1 MVTNN
6 IRWALKLLLVSG
18 WLGLA
23 MPTQAISL
31 SDAFGDSGA
40 NVGTIN
46 PANEISGVRVEG
58 AKPLPVTK
66 AFNVSVSQ
74 QDAHLTIHA
83 QVKNGYYV
91 YQDKFK
97 LTLPSGVTAA
107 PLTFNAKPS
116 FVDDP
121 DFGRVAV
128 FDHDVSATTTLKL
141 AKNST
146 SAPND
151 KTVTL
156 KWQGCAK
163 AGLCYPPQTVTLTLA
178 DLPNPTQPKAE
189 TAKPLAQ
196 SDTDRVAAANIAS
209 NTANPSVFTKSAILP
224 TQAASMPALSAPT
237 TAANTA
243 DRAASA
249 TADSGQDEYLAAS
262 TPVAAS
268 TSASSTD
275 VPVRAPSSAVHATAI
290 STAPSSADTQA
301 TSSIDRQLNDPFGL
315 NQHAVLALL
324 LLFLAGLGLAF
335 TPCVLP
341 MLPIVANIVAQT
353 ANRGDGNKTSR
364 RRGLIL
370 TGSYAI
376 GVASSYGM
384 LGALVAV
391 FGQSLGLVNRL
402 QQPPVL
408 LAFAALFV
416 VLALYM
422 LDKLP
427 LRLPAPIAARVHRLG
442 QVGQARLGSV
452 GGSLLAGFF
461 SALVVS
467 PCVSAPLAG
476 ALAGVAA
483 TGNAWLGFGALFM
496 LGLGLSTPLVLLGA
510 TQGALMQ
517 RLPKAGAW
525 MNWVKSGFAWL
536 LLAVALLLIERVWQS
551 SLMLLLWACWWAVLA
566 LGMWQMPHQLPKSSA
581 QLTSNYLSHQLL
593 WRAPAVLM
601 LAWVGC
607 LVAGFASGSHNSL
620 QPLDKLTVQADRQFT
635 NTPSAITASA
645 PITITDVNALPTL
658 LAQHPRVLV
667 EVTADWCLEC
677 RLMERDLF
685 AVPPAELANWQR
697 VRLDVTADTP
707 ASRAVYQTLDIFA
720 PPVLLY
726 YQEGRLQLKQQGA
739 VSRSQFEQTLTQLAH

>member
-1 MVTNN
+1 
-6 IRWALKLLLVSG
+6 
-18 WLGLA
+18 

-40 NVGTIN
+40 NVGTIS
-46 PANEISGVRVEG
+46 PANEVSGVRAEG
-58 AKPLPVTK
+58 AKPLPVTQ
-66 AFNVSVSQ
+66 AFNVTISQ
-74 QDAHLTIHA
+74 QDARLTMQA
-83 QVKNGYYV
+83 QVQDGYYV
-91 YQDKFK
+91 YRDKFK
-97 LTLPSGVTAA
+97 LTLPNGVTAT
-107 PLTFNAKPS
+107 PLTFGAKPS

-128 FDHDVSATTTLKL
+128 FDHDVSATTSLKL
-141 AKNST
+141 AKNS
-146 SAPND
+146 ANLAND

-178 DLPNPTQPKAE
+178 DVPQLSQPKTE
-189 TAKPLAQ
+189 TAEQPTKSA
-196 SDTDRVAAANIAS
+196 SDRVAAINPAT
-209 NTANPSVFTKSAILP
+209 NTANPNAFTKSAILP
-224 TQAASMPALSAPT
+224 TQAASVPALSAST
-237 TAANTA
+237 TAANIA

-249 TADSGQDEYLAAS
+249 TADSSQNEYLAAS
-262 TPVAAS
+262 APVTA
-268 TSASSTD
+268 SASNADVTVLASSST
-275 VPVRAPSSAVHATAI
+275 VGAII
-290 STAPSSADTQA
+290 STTPSPTTQ
-301 TSSIDRQLNDPFGL
+301 TTLPIDRQANDPFGL
-315 NQHAVLALL
+315 NQHAALALL

-353 ANRGDGNKTSR
+353 ASRSDGNKTSR
-364 RRGLIL
+364 RRGLVL

-376 GVASSYGM
+376 GVASSYGV

-422 LDKLP
+422 LDRLP

-496 LGLGLSTPLVLLGA
+496 LGLGLSTPLVLLAA

-525 MNWVKSGFAWL
+525 MNWVKAGFAWL
-536 LLAVALLLIERVWQS
+536 LLAVALLLIERIWQS
-551 SLMLLLWACWWAVLA
+551 SLVLLLWAGWWAVLA
-566 LGMWQMPHQLPKSSA
+566 LGTWQMPNQLPNSSD
-581 QLTSNYLSHQLL
+581 QFVTNHLSRQLL

-607 LVAGFASGSHNSL
+607 LVAGLASGSHNSL

-739 VSRSQFEQTLTQLAH
+739 VSRSQFEQTLTQLVH

>member
-31 SDAFGDSGA
+31 SDAFGDSGTNTGA
-40 NVGTIN
+40 ISPT
-46 PANEISGVRVEG
+46 NEAGGVRVEG
-58 AKPLPVTK
+58 AKPLPVTQ

-83 QVKNGYYV
+83 QVQDGYYV

-97 LTLPSGVTAA
+97 LTLPNGVTAT
-107 PLTFNAKPS
+107 PLTFGAKPS

-128 FDHDVSATTTLKL
+128 FDHDVSATTSLKL
-141 AKNST
+141 AKNS
-146 SAPND
+146 ANLAND

-178 DLPNPTQPKAE
+178 DVPQLSQPKTE
-189 TAKPLAQ
+189 TAEQPTKSA
-196 SDTDRVAAANIAS
+196 SERVAAVNPATNTTNPNAS
-209 NTANPSVFTKSAILP
+209 TKSAILP
-224 TQAASMPALSAPT
+224 TQAASVPALSAST
-237 TAANTA
+237 TAANIA

-249 TADSGQDEYLAAS
+249 TADSSQNEYLAAS
-262 TPVAAS
+262 APVTA
-268 TSASSTD
+268 SASNAD
-275 VPVRAPSSAVHATAI
+275 VPILASSSTVGAII
-290 STAPSSADTQA
+290 STTPSPTTTQ
-301 TSSIDRQLNDPFGL
+301 TTLPIDRQANDPFGL
-315 NQHAVLALL
+315 NQHAALALL

-341 MLPIVANIVAQT
+341 MLPIVTNIVAQT
-353 ANRGDGNKTSR
+353 ASRSDGNKTSR

-376 GVASSYGM
+376 GVASSYGV

-422 LDKLP
+422 LDRLP

-461 SALVVS
+461 SALVMS

-496 LGLGLSTPLVLLGA
+496 LGLGLSTPLVLLAA

-525 MNWVKSGFAWL
+525 MNWVKAGFAWL

-566 LGMWQMPHQLPKSSA
+566 LGMWQMPNQLPKSSD
-581 QLTSNYLSHQLL
+581 QFVTNHLSRQLL

-607 LVAGFASGSHNSL
+607 LVAGLASGSHNSL
-620 QPLDKLTVQADRQFT
+620 QPLDKLTVQAASQPT
-635 NTPSAITASA
+635 SMTSATTPA
-645 PITITDVNALPTL
+645 PITITDVNALPAL

-726 YQEGRLQLKQQGA
+726 YQEGKLQLKQQGA

>member
-58 AKPLPVTK
+58 AKPLPVTQ
-66 AFNVSVSQ
+66 AFNVTISQ
-74 QDAHLTIHA
+74 QDARLTMQA
-83 QVKNGYYV
+83 QVQDGYYV
-91 YQDKFK
+91 YRDKFK
-97 LTLPSGVTAA
+97 LTLPNGVTAT
-107 PLTFNAKPS
+107 PLTFGAKPS

-128 FDHDVSATTTLKL
+128 FDHDVSATTSLKL
-141 AKNST
+141 AKNS
-146 SAPND
+146 ANLAND

-178 DLPNPTQPKAE
+178 DVPQLSQPKTE
-189 TAKPLAQ
+189 TAEQPTKSA
-196 SDTDRVAAANIAS
+196 SERVAAVNPATNTTNPNAS
-209 NTANPSVFTKSAILP
+209 TKSAILP
-224 TQAASMPALSAPT
+224 TQAASVPALSAST
-237 TAANTA
+237 TAANIA

-249 TADSGQDEYLAAS
+249 TADSSQNEYLAAS
-262 TPVAAS
+262 APVTAS
-268 TSASSTD
+268 AGNADVPILASSST
-275 VPVRAPSSAVHATAI
+275 VGAII
-290 STAPSSADTQA
+290 STTPSPTTTQ
-301 TSSIDRQLNDPFGL
+301 TTLPIDRQANDPFGL
-315 NQHAVLALL
+315 NQHAALALL

-422 LDKLP
+422 LDRLP
-427 LRLPAPIAARVHRLG
+427 LRLPAPIAARVQGLG

-525 MNWVKSGFAWL
+525 MNWVKAGFAWL

-581 QLTSNYLSHQLL
+581 QLASNYLSRQLL

-607 LVAGFASGSHNSL
+607 LVAGLASGSHNSL

-739 VSRSQFEQTLTQLAH
+739 VSRSQFEQTLAQLAH

>member
-1 MVTNN
+1 M
-6 IRWALKLLLVSG
+6 LLVSG

-46 PANEISGVRVEG
+46 PANEMSGVRVEG
-58 AKPLPVTK
+58 AKPLPVTQ
-66 AFNVSVSQ
+66 AFNVSISQ
-74 QDAHLTIHA
+74 QDARLTIQA
-83 QVKNGYYV
+83 QVQDGYYV
-91 YQDKFK
+91 YRDKFK
-97 LTLPSGVTAA
+97 LTLPNGVTAA
-107 PLTFNAKPS
+107 PLTFGAKPS

-128 FDHDVSATTTLKL
+128 FDHDVTATTALQR
-141 AKNST
+141 AKNSPNT
-146 SAPND
+146 LTDSAI
-151 KTVTL
+151 TL

-163 AGLCYPPQTVTLTLA
+163 AGLCYPPQTVTLALA
-178 DLPNPTQPKAE
+178 DLPQTATPNAQPTK
-189 TAKPLAQ
+189 KSVQ
-196 SDTDRVAAANIAS
+196 S
-209 NTANPSVFTKSAILP
+209 
-224 TQAASMPALSAPT
+224 PASAPSQTPVQST
-237 TAANTA
+237 TVVAQGASVPA
-243 DRAASA
+243 VSASA
-249 TADSGQDEYLAAS
+249 TATSAALLNPVISAAASTRQDQTLAVSTPLIASVSHPDLAAS
-262 TPVAAS
+262 AVAAVDDKMD
-268 TSASSTD
+268 SAPL
-275 VPVRAPSSAVHATAI
+275 PVTAQ
-290 STAPSSADTQA
+290 PNGLEDN
-301 TSSIDRQLNDPFGL
+301 QLNDPFGL
-315 NQHAVLALL
+315 NQHAALALL

-353 ANRGDGNKTSR
+353 TNRQDGHTTSR
-364 RRGLIL
+364 RRGLLL
-370 TGSYAI
+370 TASYGV
-376 GVASSYGM
+376 GVATSYGV

-427 LRLPAPIAARVHRLG
+427 LRLPAPVAARVHRLG

-452 GGSLLAGFF
+452 SGSVLAGFF

-496 LGLGLSTPLVLLGA
+496 LGLGLSTPLVLLAA
-510 TQGALMQ
+510 TQGTLMQ

-525 MNWVKSGFAWL
+525 MNWVKAGFAWL
-536 LLAVALLLIERVWQS
+536 LLAVALLLIERIWQS
-551 SLMLLLWACWWAVLA
+551 SLVLLLWAGWWAVLA
-566 LGMWQMPHQLPKSSA
+566 LGTWQMPNQLPNSSD
-581 QLTSNYLSHQLL
+581 QFVTNHLSRQLL

-620 QPLDKLTVQADRQFT
+620 QPLDKLTAQAASQPT
-635 NTPSAITASA
+635 SMTSATTPA
-645 PITITDVNALPTL
+645 PITITDVNALPAL

-677 RLMERDLF
+677 RLTERDLF

-739 VSRSQFEQTLTQLAH
+739 VSRNQFEQTLARLR

>member
-1 MVTNN
+1 
-6 IRWALKLLLVSG
+6 
-18 WLGLA
+18 

-40 NVGTIN
+40 NVGTIS
-46 PANEISGVRVEG
+46 PANEVSGVRAEG
-58 AKPLPVTK
+58 AKPLPVTQ
-66 AFNVSVSQ
+66 AFNVTISQ
-74 QDAHLTIHA
+74 QDARLTMQA
-83 QVKNGYYV
+83 QVQDGYYV
-91 YQDKFK
+91 YRDKFK
-97 LTLPSGVTAA
+97 LTLPNGVTAT
-107 PLTFNAKPS
+107 PLTFGAKPS

-128 FDHDVSATTTLKL
+128 FDHDVSATTSLKL
-141 AKNST
+141 AKNS
-146 SAPND
+146 ANLAND

-178 DLPNPTQPKAE
+178 DVPQLSQPKTE
-189 TAKPLAQ
+189 TAEQPTKSA
-196 SDTDRVAAANIAS
+196 SERVAAVNPATNTTNPNAS
-209 NTANPSVFTKSAILP
+209 TKSAILP
-224 TQAASMPALSAPT
+224 TQAASVPALSAST
-237 TAANTA
+237 TAANIA

-249 TADSGQDEYLAAS
+249 TADSSQNEYLAAS
-262 TPVAAS
+262 APVTA
-268 TSASSTD
+268 SASNAD
-275 VPVRAPSSAVHATAI
+275 VPILASSSTVGAII
-290 STAPSSADTQA
+290 STTPSPTTTQ
-301 TSSIDRQLNDPFGL
+301 TTLPIDRQANDPFGL
-315 NQHAVLALL
+315 NQHAALALL

-353 ANRGDGNKTSR
+353 ASRSDGNKTSR
-364 RRGLIL
+364 RRGLVL

-376 GVASSYGM
+376 GVASSYGV

-422 LDKLP
+422 LDRLP

-496 LGLGLSTPLVLLGA
+496 LGLGLSTPLVLLAA

-525 MNWVKSGFAWL
+525 MNWVKAGFAWL
-536 LLAVALLLIERVWQS
+536 LLAVALLLIERIWQS
-551 SLMLLLWACWWAVLA
+551 SLVLLLWAGWWAVLA
-566 LGMWQMPHQLPKSSA
+566 LGTWQMPNQLPNSSD
-581 QLTSNYLSHQLL
+581 QFVTNHLSRQLL

-607 LVAGFASGSHNSL
+607 LVAGLASGSHNSL

-739 VSRSQFEQTLTQLAH
+739 VSRSQFEQTLTQLVH

>member
-58 AKPLPVTK
+58 AKPLPVTQ
-66 AFNVSVSQ
+66 AFNVTISQ
-74 QDAHLTIHA
+74 QDARLTMQA
-83 QVKNGYYV
+83 QVQDGYYV
-91 YQDKFK
+91 YRDKFK
-97 LTLPSGVTAA
+97 LTLPNGVTAT
-107 PLTFNAKPS
+107 PLTFGAKPS

-128 FDHDVSATTTLKL
+128 FDHDVSATTSLKL
-141 AKNST
+141 AKNS
-146 SAPND
+146 ANLAND

-178 DLPNPTQPKAE
+178 DVPQLSQPKTE
-189 TAKPLAQ
+189 TAEQPTKSA
-196 SDTDRVAAANIAS
+196 SERVAAVNPATNTTNPNAS
-209 NTANPSVFTKSAILP
+209 TKSAILP
-224 TQAASMPALSAPT
+224 TQAASVPALSAST
-237 TAANTA
+237 TAANIA

-249 TADSGQDEYLAAS
+249 TADSSQNEYLAAS
-262 TPVAAS
+262 AS
-268 TSASSTD
+268 VTASASNAD
-275 VPVRAPSSAVHATAI
+275 VPILASSSTVGAII
-290 STAPSSADTQA
+290 STTPSPTTTQ
-301 TSSIDRQLNDPFGL
+301 TTLPIDRQANDPFGL
-315 NQHAVLALL
+315 NQHAALALL

-341 MLPIVANIVAQT
+341 MLPIVTNIVAQT
-353 ANRGDGNKTSR
+353 ASRSDGNKTSR
-364 RRGLIL
+364 RRGLVL

-376 GVASSYGM
+376 GVASSYGV

-510 TQGALMQ
+510 TQGTLMQ

-566 LGMWQMPHQLPKSSA
+566 LAMWQMPHQLPKSSA
-581 QLTSNYLSHQLL
+581 QLASNYLSHQLL

-607 LVAGFASGSHNSL
+607 LVAGLASGSHNSL
-620 QPLDKLTVQADRQFT
+620 QPLDKLTAQAASQPT
-635 NTPSAITASA
+635 SMTSATTPA
-645 PITITDVNALPTL
+645 PITITDVNALPAL

-667 EVTADWCLEC
+667 DITADWCLEC

-685 AVPPAELANWQR
+685 AAPPAEFANWQR

-726 YQEGRLQLKQQGA
+726 YQEGKLQLKQQGA
-739 VSRSQFEQTLTQLAH
+739 VSRSQFEQTLAQLVH

>member
-1 MVTNN
+1 
-6 IRWALKLLLVSG
+6 
-18 WLGLA
+18 

-58 AKPLPVTK
+58 AKPLPVTQ
-66 AFNVSVSQ
+66 AFNVTISQ
-74 QDAHLTIHA
+74 QDARLTMQA
-83 QVKNGYYV
+83 QVQDGYYV
-91 YQDKFK
+91 YRDKFK
-97 LTLPSGVTAA
+97 LTLPNGVTAT
-107 PLTFNAKPS
+107 PLTFGAKPS

-128 FDHDVSATTTLKL
+128 FDHDVSATTSLKL
-141 AKNST
+141 AKNS
-146 SAPND
+146 ANLAND

-178 DLPNPTQPKAE
+178 DVPQLSQPKTE
-189 TAKPLAQ
+189 TAEQPTKSA
-196 SDTDRVAAANIAS
+196 SERVAAVNPATNTTNPNAS
-209 NTANPSVFTKSAILP
+209 TKSAILP
-224 TQAASMPALSAPT
+224 TQAASVPALSAST
-237 TAANTA
+237 TAANIA

-249 TADSGQDEYLAAS
+249 TADSSQNEYLAAS
-262 TPVAAS
+262 APVTA
-268 TSASSTD
+268 SASNAD
-275 VPVRAPSSAVHATAI
+275 VPILASSSTVGAII
-290 STAPSSADTQA
+290 STTPSPTTTQ
-301 TSSIDRQLNDPFGL
+301 TTLPIDRQANDPFGL
-315 NQHAVLALL
+315 NQHAALALL

-341 MLPIVANIVAQT
+341 MLPIVTNIVAQT
-353 ANRGDGNKTSR
+353 ASRSDGNKTSR
-364 RRGLIL
+364 RRGLVL

-376 GVASSYGM
+376 GVASSYGV

-422 LDKLP
+422 LDRLP

-496 LGLGLSTPLVLLGA
+496 LGLGLSTPLVLLAA
-510 TQGALMQ
+510 TQGTLMQ

-525 MNWVKSGFAWL
+525 MNWVKAGFAWL
-536 LLAVALLLIERVWQS
+536 LLAVALLLIERIWQS
-551 SLMLLLWACWWAVLA
+551 SLVLLLWAGWWAVLA
-566 LGMWQMPHQLPKSSA
+566 LGTWQMPNQLPNSSD
-581 QLTSNYLSHQLL
+581 QFVTNHLSRQLL

>member
-1 MVTNN
+1 
-6 IRWALKLLLVSG
+6 
-18 WLGLA
+18 

-40 NVGTIN
+40 NVGTIS
-46 PANEISGVRVEG
+46 PANEVSGVRAEG
-58 AKPLPVTK
+58 AKPLPVTQ
-66 AFNVSVSQ
+66 AFNVTISQ
-74 QDAHLTIHA
+74 QDARLTMQA
-83 QVKNGYYV
+83 QVQDGYYV
-91 YQDKFK
+91 YRDKFK
-97 LTLPSGVTAA
+97 LTLPNGVTAT
-107 PLTFNAKPS
+107 PLTFGAKPS

-128 FDHDVSATTTLKL
+128 FDHDVSATTSLKL
-141 AKNST
+141 AKNS
-146 SAPND
+146 ANLAND

-178 DLPNPTQPKAE
+178 DVPQLSQPKTE
-189 TAKPLAQ
+189 TAEQPTKSA
-196 SDTDRVAAANIAS
+196 SDRVAAINPAT
-209 NTANPSVFTKSAILP
+209 NTANPNAFTKSAILP
-224 TQAASMPALSAPT
+224 TQAASVPALSAST
-237 TAANTA
+237 TAANIA

-249 TADSGQDEYLAAS
+249 TADSSQNEYLAAS
-262 TPVAAS
+262 APVTA
-268 TSASSTD
+268 SASNADVTVLASSST
-275 VPVRAPSSAVHATAI
+275 VGAII
-290 STAPSSADTQA
+290 STTPSPTTQ
-301 TSSIDRQLNDPFGL
+301 TTLPIDRQANDPFGL
-315 NQHAVLALL
+315 NQHAALALL

-353 ANRGDGNKTSR
+353 ASRSDGNKTSR
-364 RRGLIL
+364 RRGLVL

-422 LDKLP
+422 LDRLP

-496 LGLGLSTPLVLLGA
+496 LGLGLSTPLVLLAA

-525 MNWVKSGFAWL
+525 MNWVKAGFAWL
-536 LLAVALLLIERVWQS
+536 LLAVALLLIERIWQS
-551 SLMLLLWACWWAVLA
+551 SLVLLLWAGWWAVLA
-566 LGMWQMPHQLPKSSA
+566 LGTWQMPNQLPNSSD
-581 QLTSNYLSHQLL
+581 QFVTNHLSRQLL

-607 LVAGFASGSHNSL
+607 LVAGLASGSHNSL

-739 VSRSQFEQTLTQLAH
+739 VSRSQFEQTLTQLVH

>member
-1 MVTNN
+1 M
-6 IRWALKLLLVSG
+6 LLVSG

-46 PANEISGVRVEG
+46 PANEMSGVRVEG
-58 AKPLPVTK
+58 AKPLPVTQ
-66 AFNVSVSQ
+66 AFNVTISQ

-178 DLPNPTQPKAE
+178 DVPQLSQPKTE
-189 TAKPLAQ
+189 TAEQPTKSA
-196 SDTDRVAAANIAS
+196 SERVAAVNPATNTTNPNAS
-209 NTANPSVFTKSAILP
+209 TKSAILP
-224 TQAASMPALSAPT
+224 TQAASVPALSAST
-237 TAANTA
+237 TAANIA

-249 TADSGQDEYLAAS
+249 TADSSQNEYLAAS
-262 TPVAAS
+262 AS
-268 TSASSTD
+268 VTASASNAD
-275 VPVRAPSSAVHATAI
+275 VPILASSSTVGAII
-290 STAPSSADTQA
+290 STTPSPTTTQ
-301 TSSIDRQLNDPFGL
+301 TTLPIDRQANDPFGL
-315 NQHAVLALL
+315 NQHAALALL

-353 ANRGDGNKTSR
+353 TNRQDGHTTSR
-364 RRGLIL
+364 RRGLLL
-370 TGSYAI
+370 TASYGV
-376 GVASSYGM
+376 GVATSYGV

-427 LRLPAPIAARVHRLG
+427 LRLPAPVAARVHRLG

-452 GGSLLAGFF
+452 SGSVLAGFF

-483 TGNAWLGFGALFM
+483 TGNVWLGFGALFM
-496 LGLGLSTPLVLLGA
+496 LGLGLSTPLILLGA

-525 MNWVKSGFAWL
+525 MNVVKAGFAWL
-536 LLAVALLLIERVWQS
+536 LLAVALLLVERVWQS
-551 SLMLLLWACWWAVLA
+551 SIVLLLWAVWWVVLA
-566 LGMWQMPHQLPKSSA
+566 LGMWQMPHQLSNPSA
-581 QLTSNYLSHQLL
+581 QPATNHLSRALL

-607 LVAGFASGSHNSL
+607 LMAGLASGSHNSL
-620 QPLDKLTVQADRQFT
+620 QPLDKLTA
-635 NTPSAITASA
+635 SAASGSTALAASVPA
-645 PITITDVNALPTL
+645 PITITDVGALPAL

-667 EVTADWCLEC
+667 DVTADWCIEC

-685 AVPPAELANWQR
+685 TDPPADFANWQR

-707 ASRAVYQTLDIFA
+707 ASRAVYQALNVFA

-726 YQEGRLQLKQQGA
+726 YQNGELVLKHQGA
-739 VSRSQFEQTLTQLAH
+739 VSRNQFEQTLARLR

>member
-58 AKPLPVTK
+58 AKPLPVTQ
-66 AFNVSVSQ
+66 AFNVTISQ
-74 QDAHLTIHA
+74 QDARLTMQA
-83 QVKNGYYV
+83 QVQDGYYV
-91 YQDKFK
+91 YRDKFK
-97 LTLPSGVTAA
+97 LTLPNGVTAT
-107 PLTFNAKPS
+107 PLTFGAKPS

-128 FDHDVSATTTLKL
+128 FDHDVSATTSLKL
-141 AKNST
+141 AKNS
-146 SAPND
+146 ANLAND

-178 DLPNPTQPKAE
+178 DVPQLSQPKTE
-189 TAKPLAQ
+189 TAEQPTKSA
-196 SDTDRVAAANIAS
+196 SERVAAVNPATNTTNPNAS
-209 NTANPSVFTKSAILP
+209 TKSAILP
-224 TQAASMPALSAPT
+224 TQAASVPALSAST
-237 TAANTA
+237 TAANIA

-249 TADSGQDEYLAAS
+249 TADSSQNEYLAAS
-262 TPVAAS
+262 APVTA
-268 TSASSTD
+268 SASNAD
-275 VPVRAPSSAVHATAI
+275 VPILASSSTVGAII
-290 STAPSSADTQA
+290 STTPSPTTTQ
-301 TSSIDRQLNDPFGL
+301 TTLPIDRQANDPFGL
-315 NQHAVLALL
+315 NQHAALALL

-341 MLPIVANIVAQT
+341 MLPIVTNIVAQT
-353 ANRGDGNKTSR
+353 ASRSDGNKTSR
-364 RRGLIL
+364 RRGLVL

-376 GVASSYGM
+376 GVASSYGV

-422 LDKLP
+422 LDRLP

-496 LGLGLSTPLVLLGA
+496 LGLGLSTPLVLLAA
-510 TQGALMQ
+510 TQGTLMQ

-525 MNWVKSGFAWL
+525 MNWVKAGFAWL
-536 LLAVALLLIERVWQS
+536 LLAVALLLIERIWQS
-551 SLMLLLWACWWAVLA
+551 SLVLLLWAGWWAVLA
-566 LGMWQMPHQLPKSSA
+566 LGTWQMPNQLPNSSD
-581 QLTSNYLSHQLL
+581 QFVTNHLSRQLL